1 MTAFLEAPTAPAT
14 LLVLSLLATGGQ
26 HHENDLKDYAKINRP
41 SDCIHKLKKAGWE
54 IQTIAGGKGEGSS
67 YMMTNPDQC
76 DRAQTFDIT
85 SALVTMENP
94 PAELTRTE
102 DFQDYQ
108 FVNSKVASQLSLFT
122 PANLERDKRFDMTD
136 LIEGCVD
143 VLRKVQIEILG
154 GKAPSIKELKA
165 QGKLSK
171 ALVEVIGA
179 IDILNGKEK
188 VE

>member
-41 SDCIHKLKKAGWE
+41 SDCVHKLKKAGWE

-67 YMMTNPDQC
+67 YMMTNPDQL

-94 PAELTRTE
+94 PVEAPSFE
-102 DFQDYQ
+102 DYQ
-108 FVNSKVASQLSLFT
+108 LTSMVIASQLSLFT
-122 PANLERDKRFDMTD
+122 PSNLTRDNRFDVAEM
-136 LIEGCVD
+136 IAASVD
-143 VLRKVQIEILG
+143 ILRKGQIEILSG
-154 GKAPSIKELKA
+154 RPTITELKA
-165 QGKLSK
+165 QGKLAK
-171 ALVEVIGA
+171 ALEMVMAA

>member
-26 HHENDLKDYAKINRP
+26 HHENELKDYAKINRP

-94 PAELTRTE
+94 PAELAKFE
-102 DFQDYQ
+102 DYQ
-108 FVNSKVASQLSLFT
+108 FAASKVANQLSLFT

-171 ALVEVIGA
+171 ALVEVLGA

-188 VE
+188 PESF

>member
-1 MTAFLEAPTAPAT
+1 
-14 LLVLSLLATGGQ
+14 
-26 HHENDLKDYAKINRP
+26 
-41 SDCIHKLKKAGWE
+41 
-54 IQTIAGGKGEGSS
+54 
-67 YMMTNPDQC
+67 MMTNPDQC

-85 SALVTMENP
+85 SALATMENP
-94 PAELTRTE
+94 PTE
-102 DFQDYQ
+102 ITKFEDYQ
-108 FVNSKVASQLSLFT
+108 FAASKVANQLSLFT

-171 ALVEVIGA
+171 ALVEVLGA

-188 VE
+188 PESF